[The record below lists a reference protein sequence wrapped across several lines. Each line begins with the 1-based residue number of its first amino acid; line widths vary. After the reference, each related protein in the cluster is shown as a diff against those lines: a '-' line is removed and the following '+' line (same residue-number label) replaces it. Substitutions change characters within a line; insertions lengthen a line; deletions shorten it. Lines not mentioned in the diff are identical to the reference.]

1 MHEVATS
8 DWEQWLFS
16 LVHTHQHR
24 KSKKINRKT
33 CSKWK
38 KIKILEKDLNDTE
51 ISYLPHDEF
60 KTMVI
65 KMLMSSGEHGMHKVR
80 PATKERKYKKEAIKV
95 TELKNIITDEKNILE
110 GFSKALVVKNM
121 PANSEDIRDAG
132 LIPGLGGSP
141 GGGHGNPFQYRCLE
155 KPLDRGA
162 WWATVHRVT
171 GSDATE
177 ATEQHEL

>member
-1 MHEVATS
+1 
-8 DWEQWLFS
+8 
-16 LVHTHQHR
+16 
-24 KSKKINRKT
+24 
-33 CSKWK
+33 
-38 KIKILEKDLNDTE
+38 
-51 ISYLPHDEF
+51 
-60 KTMVI
+60 
-65 KMLMSSGEHGMHKVR
+65 MLMSSGEHGMHKVR

-110 GFSKALVVKNM
+110 GFSKVLVVKNM
-121 PANSEDIRDAG
+121 PANSEDVRDAG
-132 LIPGLGGSP
+132 SVPGLGGSP